1 MTDSQE
7 EEEYELIE
15 FVESPAEHSL
25 EIEENAVEMNIT
37 TENCE
42 LETLE
47 EEIPDNFQEIE
58 ENVCEIL
65 IQEKP
70 IVKPVKTRS
79 LNCVQC
85 GEVFTHRKKLS
96 EHIKNNHT
104 RIVEINSSSPNKMP
118 LQNNDKQ
125 SLLSALKLVHY
136 KKESLKKHY
145 CSM

>member
-1 MTDSQE
+1 MNNT
-7 EEEYELIE
+7 
-15 FVESPAEHSL
+15 ES
-25 EIEENAVEMNIT
+25 
-37 TENCE
+37 CE

-47 EEIPDNFQEIE
+47 EEILDNFEEIQ
-58 ENVCEIL
+58 ENVREYV
-65 IQEKP
+65 IQQKP

-85 GEVFTHRKKLS
+85 GEVFSDNKKLIQ
-96 EHIKNNHT
+96 HIKNNHT
-104 RIVEINSSSPNKMP
+104 RIVEINSNSPSKVP
-118 LQNNDKQ
+118 VQNDKQ